1 MRSIYVLR
9 KCDFIKLLI
18 SNLGDCE
25 KFVKWTKSGTEVPL
39 WL

>member
-1 MRSIYVLR
+1 MFLR
-9 KCDFIKLLI
+9 KCDLKLVI